1 MSKIIK
7 KDSREPI
14 DTQLS
19 IPIGRSKKKTVEEL
33 KSFYDVNEMLR
44 QAVDKI
50 IQDCKADMENSPKAS

>member
-1 MSKIIK
+1 MTKIIK

-19 IPIGRSKKKTVEEL
+19 IPLGRSVKKEVEEL

-44 QAVDKI
+44 QAVHKI
-50 IQDCKADMENSPKAS
+50 IHDCKADMENSPKAS